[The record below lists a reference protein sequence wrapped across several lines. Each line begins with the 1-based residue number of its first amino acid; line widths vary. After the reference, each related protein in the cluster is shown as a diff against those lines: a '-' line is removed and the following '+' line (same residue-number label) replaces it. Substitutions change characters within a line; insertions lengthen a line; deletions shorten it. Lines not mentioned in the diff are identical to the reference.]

1 MGSYQL
7 KNEELTLEI
16 VSTGAELK
24 SLKDNHTG
32 QEYLWC
38 GDASYWGRTSPVL
51 FPVVGSYKDKKS
63 VFEGKTYTMPQHGF
77 ARDMEFHLV
86 SQSEEEIWFHLKDT
100 EETLEKYPF
109 HFGLSLGYIL
119 TGREVQVLWKVEN
132 TDSRTIYFSIGGH
145 PAFNCPLCKGEK
157 QTDYRIEF
165 GCDGPLTV
173 SVLNGNGVL
182 SDKVKTLEP
191 EGRQLRITEDL
202 FDEDALIIENNQ
214 AHEVA
219 LVNPRGQKY
228 LTVSFE
234 SPLFGIWSP
243 VGKHAPFVCIE
254 PWYGRA
260 DRADFN
266 QKLEEREWGNELA
279 PGEVFE
285 KSYVIRV

>member
-1 MGSYQL
+1 MGIYQL

-16 VSTGAELK
+16 TSAGAEMK
-24 SLKDNHTG
+24 SLRDHHTG

-38 GDASYWGRTSPVL
+38 ADEAYWGRTSPVL
-51 FPVVGSYKDKKS
+51 FPIVGNYKDKTS
-63 VFEGKTYTMPQHGF
+63 YFEGKTYTMSQHGF
-77 ARDMEFHLV
+77 ARDMEFELV
-86 SQSEEEIWFHLKDT
+86 SQSEEEIWFQLKDN
-100 EETLEKYPF
+100 EETRAKYPF
-109 HFGLSLGYIL
+109 HFVLSLGYIL

-132 TDSRTIYFSIGGH
+132 TDSRKMYFSIGGH
-145 PAFNCPLCKGEK
+145 PAFNCPLREGEK
-157 QTDYRIEF
+157 QTDCRIEF
-165 GCDGPLTV
+165 GCDGPLKV
-173 SVLNGNGVL
+173 SVLNENGVL
-182 SDKVKTLEP
+182 SDKVKMLEL
-191 EGRQLRITEDL
+191 EERKLTITEDL
-202 FDEDALIIENNQ
+202 FDDDALIIENNQ

-219 LVNPRGQKY
+219 LMDSQGHKY

-243 VGKHAPFVCIE
+243 VGKHASFVCIE

-266 QKLEEREWGNELA
+266 QRLEEREWGNVLN